1 MTHDEIKAFIADRT
15 REGHNL
21 SKIQDMLAEQGVK
34 MTFME
39 LRLIASEIE
48 TSFWQKAE
56 PQPEAASEPEKPSQ
70 AAAPAD
76 DAADDYP
83 EDDYPADEPGAETL
97 PPDGAA
103 PGDAPTDD
111 GKAAPRGRTTVT
123 IDQLARPGFLAT
135 GGVSFGSGASGN
147 WCLDQMGRLMFEKL
161 EGKPDRQD
169 LQEFQLELQRMF
181 AN

>member
-48 TSFWQKAE
+48 TSFWQKSD
-56 PQPEAASEPEKPSQ
+56 PQPEPAPEPEKPAQS
-70 AAAPAD
+70 AAPAD
-76 DAADDYP
+76 DAPAADD
-83 EDDYPADEPGAETL
+83 AN
-97 PPDGAA
+97 
-103 PGDAPTDD
+103 
-111 GKAAPRGRTTVT
+111 AAPRGRTTVT
-123 IDQLARPGFLAT
+123 LDQLARPGFLAT

>member
-21 SKIQDMLAEQGVK
+21 SKIQDLLAEQGVK

-48 TSFWQKAE
+48 TSFWQKAD
-56 PQPEAASEPEKPSQ
+56 PQPEPAPAPEKMPQ
-70 AAAPAD
+70 EAAPAGEADEYFPEDDLDGEALPPRSAAPAQGEAPAD
-76 DAADDYP
+76 D
-83 EDDYPADEPGAETL
+83 GA
-97 PPDGAA
+97 P
-103 PGDAPTDD
+103 
-111 GKAAPRGRTTVT
+111 APRGRTTVT
-123 IDQLARPGFLAT
+123 IDQVQRPGFLAT
-135 GGVSFGSGASGN
+135 GEVSFGSGAKGL
-147 WCLDQMGRLMFEKL
+147 WGIDQMGRPMLEPT

-169 LQEFQLELQRMF
+169 IQEFQLELQRMF

>member
-15 REGHNL
+15 REGNSL

-48 TSFWQKAE
+48 TTFWQQAE
-56 PQPEAASEPEKPSQ
+56 PAPEPAKEEKTPEQVARTGEPDEFPEDE
-70 AAAPAD
+70 PAED
-76 DAADDYP
+76 PLPPEEDAAMP
-83 EDDYPADEPGAETL
+83 GEPHADGEA
-97 PPDGAA
+97 
-103 PGDAPTDD
+103 
-111 GKAAPRGRTTVT
+111 KPRGRTTVT
-123 IDQLARPGFLAT
+123 LDQLARPGFLAT
-135 GGVSFGSGASGN
+135 GGVQFGSGASGN

>member
-1 MTHDEIKAFIADRT
+1 MTHDEIKQFIADRT

-56 PQPEAASEPEKPSQ
+56 PAPEPAPEEKAP
-70 AAAPAD
+70 AAPAD
-76 DAADDYP
+76 AAQVDDGGFPDEDAAGQVP
-83 EDDYPADEPGAETL
+83 SEAPAQEVPA
-97 PPDGAA
+97 
-103 PGDAPTDD
+103 GDA
-111 GKAAPRGRTTVT
+111 GEAAPRGRTSVTV
-123 IDQLARPGFLAT
+123 DQLQRPGFLAT
-135 GGVSFGSGASGN
+135 GTVTFGSGASGN
-147 WCLDQMGRLMFEKL
+147 WCLDQMGRVMFEKL
-161 EGKPDRQD
+161 NGKPDRID
-169 LQEFQLELQRMF
+169 IQEFQMELQRVF

>member
-15 REGHNL
+15 REGNSL

-48 TSFWQKAE
+48 TTFWKQAE
-56 PQPEAASEPEKPSQ
+56 PEAEPASEEKKPEQ

-76 DAADDYP
+76 ADAGANDFP
-83 EDDYPADEPGAETL
+83 EDAPADEALPADEP
-97 PPDGAA
+97 A
-103 PGDAPTDD
+103 PADAPAAD
-111 GKAAPRGRTTVT
+111 GEAAPRGVTTVT
-123 IDQLARPGFLAT
+123 LDQLARPGFLAT
-135 GGVSFGSGASGN
+135 GGVKFGSGASGS

-169 LQEFQLELQRMF
+169 LQEFRLELQRMF
-181 AN
+181 AG

>member
-48 TSFWQKAE
+48 TSFWQKSE
-56 PQPEAASEPEKPSQ
+56 PQPEAAPEAEKPVQDAAPAEEADEVPVDDAGSEQ
-70 AAAPAD
+70 LPPDDAAPAD
-76 DAADDYP
+76 D
-83 EDDYPADEPGAETL
+83 
-97 PPDGAA
+97 
-103 PGDAPTDD
+103 
-111 GKAAPRGRTTVT
+111 GKDAPRGRTTVT

>member
-56 PQPEAASEPEKPSQ
+56 PAPEPAPEEKAPV
-70 AAAPAD
+70 APAD
-76 DAADDYP
+76 AAQADDGGFPDEDAAGQVP
-83 EDDYPADEPGAETL
+83 SEAPAQE
-97 PPDGAA
+97 A
-103 PGDAPTDD
+103 PAGDA
-111 GKAAPRGRTTVT
+111 GEAAPRGRTSVTV
-123 IDQLARPGFLAT
+123 DQLQRPGFLAT
-135 GGVSFGSGASGN
+135 GTVTFGSGASGN
-147 WCLDQMGRLMFEKL
+147 WCLDQMGRVMFEKL
-161 EGKPDRQD
+161 NGKPDRID
-169 LQEFQLELQRMF
+169 IQEFQMELQRVF

>member
-1 MTHDEIKAFIADRT
+1 MTHDEIKAFIAART

-48 TSFWQKAE
+48 TSFWQQSE
-56 PQPEAASEPEKPSQ
+56 PQPEPAPDAEKTAQDADAAPAEE
-70 AAAPAD
+70 ADELPAD
-76 DAADDYP
+76 DA
-83 EDDYPADEPGAETL
+83 ERL
-97 PPDGAA
+97 PPDDAA
-103 PGDAPTDD
+103 PVDEAPADD

-123 IDQLARPGFLAT
+123 LDQLARPGFLAT
-135 GGVSFGSGASGN
+135 GSVSFGSGASGN

-169 LQEFQLELQRMF
+169 LQEFQLELQNMF

>member
-1 MTHDEIKAFIADRT
+1 MTHDEIKRFIADRT
-15 REGHNL
+15 REGHSL

-48 TSFWQKAE
+48 TSFWQ
-56 PQPEAASEPEKPSQ
+56 QSEPAPEPAPEEKQ
-70 AAAPAD
+70 TAQDAAPAD
-76 DAADDYP
+76 DADNFPGDDAPAAEQLPP
-83 EDDYPADEPGAETL
+83 EETAPGESPADGEPAM
-97 PPDGAA
+97 
-103 PGDAPTDD
+103 
-111 GKAAPRGRTTVT
+111 RGRTTVT
-123 IDQLARPGFLAT
+123 LDQLARPGFLAT
-135 GGVSFGSGASGN
+135 GGVKFGSGASGN

>member
-48 TSFWQKAE
+48 TSFWQKSE
-56 PQPEAASEPEKPSQ
+56 PQPEPAPEAEKPAQ
-70 AAAPAD
+70 ASAPAEDADGLPSDDAGAEQLPPDEPAPAD
-76 DAADDYP
+76 APAA
-83 EDDYPADEPGAETL
+83 
-97 PPDGAA
+97 
-103 PGDAPTDD
+103 DD

>member
-1 MTHDEIKAFIADRT
+1 M
-15 REGHNL
+15 
-21 SKIQDMLAEQGVK
+21 
-34 MTFME
+34 
-39 LRLIASEIE
+39 
-48 TSFWQKAE
+48 
-56 PQPEAASEPEKPSQ
+56 
-70 AAAPAD
+70 PAD
-76 DAADDYP
+76 DATAV
-83 EDDYPADEPGAETL
+83 
-97 PPDGAA
+97 
-103 PGDAPTDD
+103 DD

>member
-48 TSFWQKAE
+48 TSFWQNAE
-56 PQPEAASEPEKPSQ
+56 PQPEPAPEPENPAQ
-70 AAAPAD
+70 DAAPDDGPDDFPAD
-76 DAADDYP
+76 DAGT
-83 EDDYPADEPGAETL
+83 EQL
-97 PPDGAA
+97 PPDNTAPAEKAPAA
-103 PGDAPTDD
+103 D
-111 GKAAPRGRTTVT
+111 GEPPVPRGRTTVT

>member
-15 REGHNL
+15 REGNSL

-48 TSFWQKAE
+48 TRFWQQAE
-56 PQPEAASEPEKPSQ
+56 PAPEPVKETKMPEQ

-76 DAADDYP
+76 EAEEFPDDAADGEPVPPDADAAMP
-83 EDDYPADEPGAETL
+83 GEAPADGEA
-97 PPDGAA
+97 
-103 PGDAPTDD
+103 
-111 GKAAPRGRTTVT
+111 KPRGRTTVT
-123 IDQLARPGFLAT
+123 LDQLQRPGFLAT
-135 GGVSFGSGASGN
+135 GGVKFGSGASGN

>member
-15 REGHNL
+15 REGNSL

-48 TSFWQKAE
+48 TTFWQQAE
-56 PQPEAASEPEKPSQ
+56 PAPEPAKEEKKPEQDAAVPPEDEAGYPEDEPAGEPLPPETD
-70 AAAPAD
+70 AMPGEAPAD
-76 DAADDYP
+76 G
-83 EDDYPADEPGAETL
+83 GA
-97 PPDGAA
+97 
-103 PGDAPTDD
+103 
-111 GKAAPRGRTTVT
+111 KPRGRTTVT
-123 IDQLARPGFLAT
+123 LDQLARPGFLAT
-135 GGVSFGSGASGN
+135 GGVQFGSGASGS

>member
-48 TSFWQKAE
+48 TTFWQQAE
-56 PQPEAASEPEKPSQ
+56 PAPEPAPEEKKPAQ
-70 AAAPAD
+70 DAAPA
-76 DAADDYP
+76 AEADDFP
-83 EDDYPADEPGAETL
+83 EDGPSDESLPPEESVPSADVPADGE
-97 PPDGAA
+97 
-103 PGDAPTDD
+103 
-111 GKAAPRGRTTVT
+111 AAPRGRTTVT
-123 IDQLARPGFLAT
+123 LDQLARPGFLAT
-135 GGVSFGSGASGN
+135 GGVTFGSGASGN

>member
-48 TSFWQKAE
+48 TTFWQQAE
-56 PQPEAASEPEKPSQ
+56 PQPEPAPEADKPAQDAAPADGLDELPPDDPGAEQLPPDD
-70 AAAPAD
+70 AAPAD
-76 DAADDYP
+76 DA
-83 EDDYPADEPGAETL
+83 PAA
-97 PPDGAA
+97 
-103 PGDAPTDD
+103 DD
-111 GKAAPRGRTTVT
+111 GKAAPRGRTTVSL
-123 IDQLARPGFLAT
+123 DQLARPGFLAT
-135 GGVSFGSGASGN
+135 GSVTFGSGASGT
-147 WCLDQMGRLMFEKL
+147 WLLDQMGRLMFEKV

>member
-48 TSFWQKAE
+48 TSFWQKSE
-56 PQPEAASEPEKPSQ
+56 PQPEAAPESEKPAQ
-70 AAAPAD
+70 DAAPAEEADELPADDAEGGQLPPDDAAPAD
-76 DAADDYP
+76 DA
-83 EDDYPADEPGAETL
+83 T
-97 PPDGAA
+97 AA
-103 PGDAPTDD
+103 DD

>member
-1 MTHDEIKAFIADRT
+1 MTHDEIKAFIAART

-48 TSFWQKAE
+48 TSFWQQAE
-56 PQPEAASEPEKPSQ
+56 PQPEPAPEAEKPAQ
-70 AAAPAD
+70 DAMPEEEDLPADGPGAEQLPPDDAAPAEEAP
-76 DAADDYP
+76 AADD
-83 EDDYPADEPGAETL
+83 
-97 PPDGAA
+97 
-103 PGDAPTDD
+103 
-111 GKAAPRGRTTVT
+111 GKTAPRGRTTVT

>member
-15 REGHNL
+15 REGNSL

-48 TSFWQKAE
+48 TTFWKQAE
-56 PQPEAASEPEKPSQ
+56 PAPEPAPEEKKPEQ

-76 DAADDYP
+76 AGADTDDFP
-83 EDDYPADEPGAETL
+83 EGAPADEAL
-97 PPDGAA
+97 PADDAA
-103 PGDAPTDD
+103 PADAPAAD
-111 GKAAPRGRTTVT
+111 GEAAPRGVTTVT
-123 IDQLARPGFLAT
+123 LDQLARPGFLAT
-135 GGVSFGSGASGN
+135 GGVKFGSGASGS

-181 AN
+181 AG

>member
-1 MTHDEIKAFIADRT
+1 MTHDEIKAFIAERT

-56 PQPEAASEPEKPSQ
+56 PQPEPAPEPEKPAQ
-70 AAAPAD
+70 DAAPAD
-76 DAADDYP
+76 ETDDFP
-83 EDDYPADEPGAETL
+83 EDEPEAEPL
-97 PPDGAA
+97 PPDAA
-103 PGDAPTDD
+103 TNNEAPAAD
-111 GKAAPRGRTTVT
+111 GEPAPRGRTTVT

>member
-48 TSFWQKAE
+48 TSFWQQSDPKPE
-56 PQPEAASEPEKPSQ
+56 PAPEQKKTAQE
-70 AAAPAD
+70 PAD
-76 DAADDYP
+76 GDAADNF
-83 EDDYPADEPGAETL
+83 PADEPESEQL
-97 PPDGAA
+97 PPEDAADTAAADG
-103 PGDAPTDD
+103 GES
-111 GKAAPRGRTTVT
+111 APRGRTTVT
-123 IDQLARPGFLAT
+123 LDQLARPGFLAT
-135 GGVSFGSGASGN
+135 GSVSFGSGASGN

>member
-1 MTHDEIKAFIADRT
+1 MTHDEIKAFIAART

-48 TSFWQKAE
+48 TSFWQQSE
-56 PQPEAASEPEKPSQ
+56 PQPEPAPEAEKTERNAAQAADADGFPEDDAGSDQLPPED
-70 AAAPAD
+70 AAPAEKAP
-76 DAADDYP
+76 AADGG
-83 EDDYPADEPGAETL
+83 E
-97 PPDGAA
+97 
-103 PGDAPTDD
+103 
-111 GKAAPRGRTTVT
+111 AAPRGRTTVT

>member
-48 TSFWQKAE
+48 TSFWQKSE
-56 PQPEAASEPEKPSQ
+56 PQPEAASEAEKPAQ
-70 AAAPAD
+70 DAAPAEEADELPADDAGQLPPDDAAPAD
-76 DAADDYP
+76 DAA
-83 EDDYPADEPGAETL
+83 A
-97 PPDGAA
+97 
-103 PGDAPTDD
+103 DD
-111 GKAAPRGRTTVT
+111 GKEAAPRGRTTVT

-135 GGVSFGSGASGN
+135 GCVSFGSGASGN

>member
-15 REGHNL
+15 REGHSL

-48 TSFWQKAE
+48 TTFWKQAE
-56 PQPEAASEPEKPSQ
+56 PAPEPASEPAAEEEKQ
-70 AAAPAD
+70 AS
-76 DAADDYP
+76 
-83 EDDYPADEPGAETL
+83 
-97 PPDGAA
+97 AA
-103 PGDAPTDD
+103 PGDAPDEFPEDETDGAPLPPEEPAPGDDAAAD
-111 GKAAPRGRTTVT
+111 GEPAPRGRTTVT
-123 IDQLARPGFLAT
+123 LDQLARPGFLAT
-135 GGVSFGSGASGN
+135 GSVAFGSGASGN
-147 WCLDQMGRLMFEKL
+147 WLLDQMGRLMFEKL

>member
-1 MTHDEIKAFIADRT
+1 MTHDEIKQFIADRT

-48 TSFWQKAE
+48 TSFWQQSDPKPE
-56 PQPEAASEPEKPSQ
+56 PAPEPNQATQEP
-70 AAAPAD
+70 APAD
-76 DAADDYP
+76 EADNFP
-83 EDDYPADEPGAETL
+83 EDEPGEEQL
-97 PPDGAA
+97 
-103 PGDAPTDD
+103 PTDD
-111 GKAAPRGRTTVT
+111 AAADNAAADGGEAKPRGRTTVSL
-123 IDQLARPGFLAT
+123 DQLARPGFLAT
-135 GGVSFGSGASGN
+135 GGVQFGSGASGN